1 MSLGCA
7 ADACPPAKARW
18 ITCGAWFL
26 TGLVCLAQCG
36 CTALISTT
44 SLREAL
50 LDTTDPVV
58 DADSDEPPPS
68 EAVDVA
74 DETAAEPLVLVKPTA
89 TAEQTID
96 EAIERLAKAGHLDDS
111 AQAALI
117 SMLEKAPQEDWPA
130 IIDAFIEALD
140 TSHVVAKPVA
150 PAVVAP
156 PAVAEPADSPAPP
169 AAAASA
175 KPEPP
180 LEFSAVETVPLVFPT
195 ADVVVAAPVAAPA
208 VIEPVAA
215 VVPVPVPVPVEE
227 PSRPALVV
235 ANPCF
240 ATRVR
245 GWGAVDRFE
254 QSRFRPGQ
262 DVIIYFELENLESR
276 ETESGHTTRID
287 AALRLIAN
295 DGRTLHDWSFEPVE
309 ETCPGRRRDYFA
321 RYVLR
326 LPEHAP
332 PETCRLEV
340 SVTDMVGDR
349 TAVTS
354 LPLEIAAE

>member
-18 ITCGAWFL
+18 ITCGGWFL

-50 LDTTDPVV
+50 LDTTDAVV
-58 DADSDEPPPS
+58 DADGDEPLPS
-68 EAVDVA
+68 EAA
-74 DETAAEPLVLVKPTA
+74 DAGDEAAAEPLVLVKPTA
-89 TAEQTID
+89 TPEQTID

-150 PAVVAP
+150 PAAVAP
-156 PAVAEPADSPAPP
+156 PAAAEPAAPADPP

-175 KPEPP
+175 TPEPP
-180 LEFSAVETVPLVFPT
+180 LQFPAVETVPLVFPT
-195 ADVVVAAPVAAPA
+195 ADVIVAAPVTAAA
-208 VIEPVAA
+208 VIEPVAS
-215 VVPVPVPVPVEE
+215 VLPVPVAE

-287 AALRLIAN
+287 ASLRLIAN